1 MKYFIPDWD
10 DRIDPNFD
18 FNADFEQTRKSDSY
32 KGRVYAH
39 EIFENPPYDGILIS
53 LGIFQKKLRLENND
67 SQPSIR
73 GFTSIKEYLRV
84 DCEKSLKVMGD
95 CGAFSYVNQETG
107 PFSVTETADLYANL
121 DFDLGISLDHLVVK
135 SIVGENGQKID
146 LSKDEQEQRRK
157 SSIENAEEFLKY
169 CKKKKYSFIPIGSAQ
184 GLSTE
189 SYVDSVDKLIEMDYK
204 YIALGGLIRET
215 TSQVEEIVTAVMENV
230 ISRKHPLIKVHLLGI
245 LRPQLLE
252 KFRQFGITSFD
263 SASYFR
269 KAWLRSSMNY
279 FGIDGNWYAA
289 IRVPYSWNPNIRS
302 GAKKHGIPLDKL
314 QWLERKALAT
324 LKRFATFQE
333 KLDTALEAVL
343 EYDRLLS
350 RISEKMDLKE
360 EYKQTL
366 QSRVWEKCPCEIC
379 KGIGFDVMIFR
390 GANRNRR
397 RGFHNVKMFYDRILT
412 PTNNL
417 NEGCS

>member
-39 EIFENPPYDGILIS
+39 EIFENPPYHGILIS
-53 LGIFQKKLRLENND
+53 LGIFQNKLRLENSN

-73 GFTSIKEYLRV
+73 GFTSIKEYLRI
-84 DCEKSLKVMGD
+84 DCKKPLKVMGD

-107 PFSVTETADLYANL
+107 PFSVTETADLYAAL

-135 SIVGENGQKID
+135 SIVGENGEKTD
-146 LSKDEQEQRRK
+146 LSEDEQEQRRQL
-157 SSIENAEEFLKY
+157 SLANAEEFLKY
-169 CKKKKYSFIPIGSAQ
+169 CQKKEYSFIPIGSAQ

-189 SYVDSVDKLIEMDYK
+189 SYIDSVNKLIEMNYK

-215 TSQVEEIVTAVMENV
+215 TTQVEEIVTAVMEKV
-230 ISRKHPLIKVHLLGI
+230 ISQKQPPIKVHLLGI

-252 KFRQFGITSFD
+252 KFQQFGITSFD

-279 FGIDGNWYAA
+279 FGIDRNWYAA

-302 GAKKHGIPLDKL
+302 GAKEHGIPLDKL
-314 QWLERKALAT
+314 QRLEREALTT
-324 LKRFATFQE
+324 LKRFATSQE
-333 KLDTALEAVL
+333 ELDTALEVVL
-343 EYDRLLS
+343 KYDRLLS
-350 RISEKMDLKE
+350 RTSEKMDLAEK
-360 EYKQTL
+360 YKQTL
-366 QSRVWEKCPCEIC
+366 QSRVWEKCSCEIC
-379 KGIGFDVMIFR
+379 KGVGFDIMIFR

-397 RGFHNVKMFYDRILT
+397 RGFHNVKMFYDHILNPKLT
-412 PTNNL
+412 T
-417 NEGCS
+417 